1 MNPMKNMVLTLGVAV
16 AMVACDEAPAPA
28 DPSSE
33 VAEAETHTPSRE
45 EAGGASLGAE
55 GRAQI
60 VRALA
65 AYETVR
71 AALVADSADISTA
84 ATQIAEAAD
93 AATERSPVALRAH
106 LTGMATE
113 ARELAAA
120 PASDIARVRREFGDV
135 SRHVVELLGA
145 EASLAEGKHVFHCPM
160 AEDYG
165 QWVQNDADIQ
175 NPYMGSR
182 MPACGA
188 ETSFDAT

>member
-1 MNPMKNMVLTLGVAV
+1 MNPMKKMVLTLGIA
-16 AMVACDEAPAPA
+16 AALVACDEGPTTV
-28 DPSSE
+28 DPPSE
-33 VAEAETHTPSRE
+33 TTAEPETRTPSGDE
-45 EAGGASLGAE
+45 VPGALGAE
-55 GRAQI
+55 ARAEV

-65 AYETVR
+65 AYETMR
-71 AALVADSADISTA
+71 ASLVADTADVSAA
-84 ATQIAEAAD
+84 ATQIAQAAEAAS
-93 AATERSPVALRAH
+93 ASAPNLRAH

-135 SRHVVELLGA
+135 SRHVVALLGA
-145 EASLAEGKHVFHCPM
+145 EPSLAEGKHVFECPM

-188 ETSFDAT
+188 ETSFGGTR